1 MLSLKISDISK
12 RELVPKSLAHLVVRK
27 AVWFV
32 FMEQQAREHS
42 NLASCKLLSVM
53 TPGLKKNWLSAQNR
67 KNIGNGQRI
76 KQHHLLSCF
85 MQGMMK
91 DFSSLIKRNRKAKAG
106 MKQYHQ

>member
-32 FMEQQAREHS
+32 FMEQQASEHS

-53 TPGLKKNWLSAQNR
+53 TPGLKKKLALGS
-67 KNIGNGQRI
+67 
-76 KQHHLLSCF
+76 KQKEHW
-85 MQGMMK
+85 K
-91 DFSSLIKRNRKAKAG
+91 WAEN
-106 MKQYHQ
+106 